1 MYSRENYDYPR
12 FLNGEYILCVYKWK
26 VRERKREREKE
37 MCIQLSNTNVLGTTL
52 WCTNGSDSRS
62 ER

>member
-37 MCIQLSNTNVLGTTL
+37 RNVYTTF
-52 WCTNGSDSRS
+52 
-62 ER
+62 